1 MQNTSEIGQVL
12 HENGI
17 IQPPFCA
24 NGSFNVRRTQLLANQ
39 YADDVARREVDADEA
54 QRDRGPKNQ
63 QA

>member
-12 HENGI
+12 HEDWI

-24 NGSFNVRRTQLLANQ
+24 NGRFNFRRAQLLAYQ
-39 YADDVARREVDADEA
+39 YADNVAGCEMDAYEA
-54 QRDRGPKNQ
+54 QGDCSPKNQ